1 VTFPEPRAP
10 RPKDCKVCP
19 SLCKY
24 TVDSVDA
31 VGSKDINAQATNED
45 TAMSAVNARILFRLN
60 LRPRALRLAGKSF
73 TTAAK
78 GHDSMEMLQ
87 TAK

>member
-1 VTFPEPRAP
+1 
-10 RPKDCKVCP
+10 
-19 SLCKY
+19 
-24 TVDSVDA
+24 VDSVDA

-78 GHDSMEMLQ
+78 
-87 TAK
+87 